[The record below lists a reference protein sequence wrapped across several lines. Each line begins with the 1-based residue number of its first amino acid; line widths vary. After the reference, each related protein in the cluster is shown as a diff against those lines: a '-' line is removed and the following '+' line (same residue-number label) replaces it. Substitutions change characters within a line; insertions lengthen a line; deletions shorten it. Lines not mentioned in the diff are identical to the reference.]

1 MSLFFRWKGGK
12 LSSNKKPPHG
22 LTVKQSGNRQFLLSV
37 VTYIIAYLQQ
47 LLTSLFVFRANGG
60 THYHGYMCSLHTI
73 YTWEKQTSWD
83 GCDLR
88 WQPDYHPNGV
98 CTPPL
103 LGSIRRTRCEPTFGQ
118 FDKCFR
124 VERSL
129 QIDHR
134 RDVNLLNYA
143 DKPPNRQ
150 LGCPTNI
157 QVVAWC
163 EADAHFTNDFSI
175 VIQHS
180 FCSHSIYEIVIAL
193 KFCACHDSTAVVAC
207 AKNLSHQMIKT
218 LIAAKW
224 ISLVFGLWV
233 KYHRWNGPAVV
244 AAKSRGSDVTSQV
257 R

>member
-1 MSLFFRWKGGK
+1 
-12 LSSNKKPPHG
+12 
-22 LTVKQSGNRQFLLSV
+22 
-37 VTYIIAYLQQ
+37 
-47 LLTSLFVFRANGG
+47 
-60 THYHGYMCSLHTI
+60 MCSLHTI

-175 VIQHS
+175 VIQLS
-180 FCSHSIYEIVIAL
+180 FCSYYFWNSDRFKI
-193 KFCACHDSTAVVAC
+193 FCMPRQLCC
-207 AKNLSHQMIKT
+207 RGMCKNFK
-218 LIAAKW
+218 
-224 ISLVFGLWV
+224 
-233 KYHRWNGPAVV
+233 P
-244 AAKSRGSDVTSQV
+244 SDDQNINRS
-257 R
+257 